1 MKREKINL
9 NTEMDMV
16 GAANAKELKDFYI
29 KKIQTKMRDI
39 KDSKEFIEKSK
50 KEIHHLENVI
60 LKVNELKKKKPK
72 LAFWGD
78 QENKV
83 FANGAQRS
91 GN

>member
-16 GAANAKELKDFYI
+16 GAANAKELKDLYI

-78 QENKV
+78 
-83 FANGAQRS
+83 
-91 GN
+91 